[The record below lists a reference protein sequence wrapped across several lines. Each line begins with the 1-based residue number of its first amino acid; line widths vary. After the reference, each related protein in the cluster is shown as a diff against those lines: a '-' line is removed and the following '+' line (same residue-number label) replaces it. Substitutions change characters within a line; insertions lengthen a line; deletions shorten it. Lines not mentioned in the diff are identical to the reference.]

1 MTRAAGKVDDY
12 IKKLAEELRGGS
24 HEHSSWTKPYQTFEV
39 DDITVEGDWGT
50 SKVTITYDAA
60 AGSTATEEV
69 KWKKVG
75 RNWYIASDCDEEDEE
90 EEDEEK

>member
-12 IKKLAEELRGGS
+12 IKKMAEELRKGS
-24 HEHSSWTKPYQTFEV
+24 HENSSWVKPYQTFEV
-39 DDITVEGDWGT
+39 DEITVEDEWGT

-60 AGSTATEEV
+60 AGSESTEEV

-75 RNWYIASDCDEEDEE
+75 RDWYIASDCDEE
-90 EEDEEK
+90 EDEDE